1 MLREGNFVF
10 VRAFQSEGKGH
21 EHGREVHH
29 PVSDDQWGK
38 PSCTQVDRH
47 VNEDAGKKGEA
58 PVASEPLVG
67 YERNKTMLQ
76 SPHDSYQAVGNP
88 AIAGKSNETRSK
100 IALISK
106 LLGDRPDGPPGQKN
120 RERPR
125 GASVDPTLLP
135 EALALARSDR
145 GANWREGRREGRT
158 EKSARSARCPFRH
171 GPARQK
177 PEEIANAKVF
187 APGQEKEASAAADVN
202 EGAQTVHQ
210 GPAAFQGEA
219 LPRRQNTAAKL
230 AWLRSMKKMRA
241 GRKRSGAAERSC
253 PREICLAIS

>member
-1 MLREGNFVF
+1 LPSRRMLREGNFVF

-58 PVASEPLVG
+58 PAESEPLVG

-106 LLGDRPDGPPGQKN
+106 LLGDRPDGPPGQKGIEN
-120 RERPR
+120 APEGQVSTPRFSRRHWRLLGVIEEPTGERAAEKEERKNQHEARDALLGTGQR
-125 GASVDPTLLP
+125 GKSSR
-135 EALALARSDR
+135 RSR
-145 GANWREGRREGRT
+145 MRRFSRRVR
-158 EKSARSARCPFRH
+158 KKRQ
-171 GPARQK
+171 ARQ
-177 PEEIANAKVF
+177 PTSTRV
-187 APGQEKEASAAADVN
+187 
-202 EGAQTVHQ
+202 
-210 GPAAFQGEA
+210 
-219 LPRRQNTAAKL
+219 PRRSTKGLRLSREKRYLAAKTRRQS
-230 AWLRSMKKMRA
+230 WL
-241 GRKRSGAAERSC
+241 G
-253 PREICLAIS
+253 

>member
-38 PSCTQVDRH
+38 SSCTQVDRH
-47 VNEDAGKKGEA
+47 VNEHAGKKGEA
-58 PVASEPLVG
+58 PVENEPLVG
-67 YERNKTMLQ
+67 YEWNKTMLQ

-106 LLGDRPDGPPGQKN
+106 LLGDRPDGPPGQKGIEN
-120 RERPR
+120 APEGQVSTSRFSRRHWRLLGVIEEPTGERAAEKEER
-125 GASVDPTLLP
+125 KNQH
-135 EALALARSDR
+135 EARDAL
-145 GANWREGRREGRT
+145 
-158 EKSARSARCPFRH
+158 RH

-177 PEEIANAKVF
+177 PEEIANAKVV
-187 APGQEKEASAAADVN
+187 APGQEKEASEAADVN

-210 GPAAFQGEA
+210 GPRLSREKRCLAAKT
-219 LPRRQNTAAKL
+219 RRQS
-230 AWLRSMKKMRA
+230 WL
-241 GRKRSGAAERSC
+241 G
-253 PREICLAIS
+253 